1 MALAWANGLC
11 NDLGIDEAVDRCP
24 FLRNIGKPTVF
35 ATSAFAVPAVSKGAK
50 GPIFEDGP
58 VFDTMFRLF
67 HGRDGVVPLPERQTS
82 ETSSL
87 TSAPAAANAT
97 FNPLAACAASISMSF
112 GSGAGPFGFDA
123 FMAKSFKKP
132 VGKKQ
137 EKKPKKKE
145 QKPDSSTSNEKP
157 HEMGSEWL
165 TTGNCPIAKSYR
177 AIGGVLPLVTK
188 AIKFPSNVKYTC
200 PPAIVAARKALNRTS
215 AVKALRPQALP
226 NKILAIGCFGMMLNI
241 PLGMWREHTVKF
253 SPQWILAVHATVPF
267 IAMLRKAVVM
277 PKYAMAFT
285 IGSAI
290 LGQAIGARAERAR
303 LLAIKEAG
311 VNGNAQYEKDVPVT
325 DSVPPSL
332 VVNMDQ
338 GCGKNVFDTESTA
351 PALLMDKSSRPV
363 SVC

>member
-1 MALAWANGLC
+1 MAFALANGFC
-11 NDLGIDEAVDRCP
+11 NDQGIEQAVERCP
-24 FLRNIGKPTVF
+24 FLRNIAKPTIF
-35 ATSAFAVPAVSKGAK
+35 ASTSFAVPAVSKGAK

-58 VFDTMFRLF
+58 NFDTMFRLF

-82 ETSSL
+82 DAGSFASSPS
-87 TSAPAAANAT
+87 TNAT

-112 GSGAGPFGFDA
+112 GSGAGPFGFDS
-123 FMAKSFKKP
+123 FMAGKLNKP
-132 VGKKQ
+132 FGKKQ
-137 EKKPKKKE
+137 KPKKKD
-145 QKPDSSTSNEKP
+145 QKPETSSNEKS

-177 AIGGVLPLVTK
+177 VIGGVLPLLTK
-188 AIKFPSNVKYTC
+188 ALKLPANMKYTC
-200 PPAIVAARKALNRTS
+200 PPAIVAARKALNQTT

-226 NKILAIGCFGMMLNI
+226 TKVLAIGCFGMMLNI

-277 PKYAMAFT
+277 PKYAMVFT

-290 LGQAIGARAERAR
+290 LGQALGARAERAR
-303 LLAIKEAG
+303 LLAIKAAAIDKVDQG
-311 VNGNAQYEKDVPVT
+311 CEKDVLLSDPVSSSLVINVDQACAKDLFAT
-325 DSVPPSL
+325 DSVTSL
-332 VVNMDQ
+332 GMNTLNTSAQ
-338 GCGKNVFDTESTA
+338 
-351 PALLMDKSSRPV
+351 PV

>member
-1 MALAWANGLC
+1 MAFAWANGFC
-11 NDLGIDEAVDRCP
+11 NDQGIDDAMERCP
-24 FLRNIGKPTVF
+24 FLRNIAKPTVF
-35 ATSAFAVPAVSKGAK
+35 ATSSFAVPALGKGAK

-82 ETSSL
+82 EASSL
-87 TSAPAAANAT
+87 VPSPAGAVGT

-132 VGKKQ
+132 VGKKE

-145 QKPDSSTSNEKP
+145 QKPDSSSSNEKP

-188 AIKFPSNVKYTC
+188 AFKFPTNVKYTC
-200 PPAIVAARKALNRTS
+200 PPAIVAARKALNRTT

-226 NKILAIGCFGMMLNI
+226 TKILAIGCFGMMLNI

-290 LGQAIGARAERAR
+290 LGQAVGARAERAR
-303 LLAIKEAG
+303 LLAIRQAGAQDNLQKEQA
-311 VNGNAQYEKDVPVT
+311 VSVT
-325 DSVPPSL
+325 DSVAPSL
-332 VVNMDQ
+332 VLNLDQ
-338 GCGKNVFDTESTA
+338 GCGKDVFVAGSTA
-351 PALLMDKSSRPV
+351 PTLMMNKSSRPV